1 MDGNQMNNNEI
12 KNNERKGR
20 GLFYGIVA
28 VATFIIMAVGATFAY
43 FAATAAS
50 ANTSITT
57 GSTSLSLSLLS
68 YETAWSKSDL
78 IPVDTYIVKY
88 AFANQDDT
96 TASKKVCYNANS
108 EVVECSSSDVDPTK
122 TIVSSK
128 SECYNTAGESVSC
141 DSGDVDETK
150 TQIIKDLNNTMCVD
164 DYGNSVCSVYVFQII
179 NDNASPQT
187 MTFSIISQLNTFSN
201 LRAMAYEI
209 SIGDTDAYNSLN
221 DNNQDG
227 DPNVFTVKNGNT
239 VLDDADYT
247 PIYVNRKGVS
257 KRLLSYTS
265 GDITED
271 AVDKALTHVEEKE
284 ASDENM
290 SMRTTVV
297 ANKVDID
304 SNETK
309 TFAIVLYIHN
319 LTTAQPDD
327 ENDVFQGAIN
337 VTTGDGTT
345 GVSGYIRAA
354 GAAEGTGA

>member
-1 MDGNQMNNNEI
+1 MDGNQVNSNEI
-12 KNNERKGR
+12 KNNDKKGR
-20 GLFYGIVA
+20 GLFYGVVA
-28 VATFIIMAVGATFAY
+28 IATLIIMAVGATFAY

-50 ANTSITT
+50 ANTSITA

-68 YETAWSKSDL
+68 YETAWSKTDL

-96 TASKKVCYNANS
+96 TGSKKICYNADS
-108 EVVECSSSDVDPTK
+108 EVVECDSQDVDPAK
-122 TIVSSK
+122 TVLSSK
-128 SECYNTAGESVSC
+128 EACYNTAGESVAC
-141 DSGDVDETK
+141 DSQDVDSAK
-150 TQIIKDLNNTMCVD
+150 TQVIEDLNNTMCVD

-187 MTFSIISQLNTFSN
+187 MTFSIVSQLNTFSN

-209 SIGDTDAYNSLN
+209 SVDDVSTYSSIN
-221 DNNQDG
+221 DNNHNG
-227 DPNVFTVKNGNT
+227 DPDAFTVKNGNT
-239 VLDDADYT
+239 VLNEGDYT
-247 PIYVNRKGVS
+247 PVYVNRKGVN
-257 KRLLSYTS
+257 KRLLTYTS
-265 GDITED
+265 GDTTED
-271 AVDKALTHVEEKE
+271 AVDKALTHVEQDE
-284 ASDENM
+284 ASDENI
-290 SMRTTVV
+290 SLRTTVV

-304 SNETK
+304 SNETR

-345 GVSGYIRAA
+345 GVSGYISAA
-354 GAAEGTGA
+354 GAADSNG